1 MGYSI
6 FSKAMFKKQNETKP
20 YNLNVFSEDLKH
32 LTVSV
37 KVESLGFHK
46 TFYIFNKSY
55 IALSNS

>member
-6 FSKAMFKKQNETKP
+6 FSKAVFKKQNETKP
-20 YNLNVFSEDLKH
+20 YNLSVFSD

-37 KVESLGFHK
+37 KVESLGLHK
-46 TFYIFNKSY
+46 TFCIFNKSY

>member
-20 YNLNVFSEDLKH
+20 YNLSVFSEDLKH

-37 KVESLGFHK
+37 KVESLGLHK
-46 TFYIFNKSY
+46 TFCIFNKSY